1 MREKLRDDPAPT
13 GPGSK
18 MQTITTTEALARF
31 CEAAKAEAY
40 VTIDTEFLRERTYWS
55 KLCLIQMALPGK
67 TGEAVLVDPIAG
79 GEALSLEPLYDLF
92 RHEATVKVFHAARQD
107 LEIFFVEGKVFPVPL
122 FDTQVAAMVCGF
134 GEQVGYE
141 TLVKK
146 IARESLDKTSRFTD
160 WSRRPLSEAQMAYAL
175 ADVTHLRVIY
185 EFLSRELDRTGRHGW
200 VEEELAILLAPET
213 YVTHPEEAWQR
224 VKTRTTSG
232 RFLALVKELAR
243 FREDFA
249 QSRNIPRSRVY
260 KDDALLELASTRP
273 TNYEEL
279 GRSRLLLREARR
291 GEIADGILAAVK
303 AGLEARPEDFPKVA
317 DERAQLQVNSALADL
332 LRVLLKAKS
341 EETGVAPKLIASA
354 ADLDA
359 IAAGE
364 RDLAALGGWRREVFG
379 ADALRLCQGEI
390 ALSARGGA
398 VRVVPV

>member
-1 MREKLRDDPAPT
+1 MR
-13 GPGSK
+13 
-18 MQTITTTEALARF
+18 TITTTEDLAAF
-31 CEAAKAEAY
+31 CQAAKSEAF

-67 TGEAVLVDPIAG
+67 TGDAVLIDPIE
-79 GEALSLEPLYDLF
+79 GEGMSLEPLYDLF

-107 LEIFFVEGKVFPVPL
+107 LEIFFVEGKVFPTPL

-146 IARESLDKTSRFTD
+146 IAKENLDKTSRFTD
-160 WSRRPLSEAQMAYAL
+160 WSRRPLSVAQSDYAL

-185 EFLSRELDRTGRHGW
+185 EWLVAQLAKNGRQAW
-200 VEEELAILLAPET
+200 VEEELAVLTDPET
-213 YVTHPEEAWQR
+213 YTVRPEEAWLR

-232 RFLALVKELAR
+232 RFLGIVKELAR
-243 FREDFA
+243 FREEYA
-249 QSRNIPRSRVY
+249 QSNNVPRSRVM

-273 TNYEEL
+273 TNQEEL
-279 GRSRLLLREARR
+279 GRSRLLLREGRKA
-291 GEIADGILAAVK
+291 EIAEGILAAIK
-303 AGLEARPEDFPKVA
+303 SGMEMRQEDLPKP
-317 DERAQLQVNSALADL
+317 DLSRDQLQVNPALADL

-341 EETGVAPKLIASA
+341 ESLGVAPRLIASA

-364 RDLAALGGWRREVFG
+364 RNLETLKGWRAEAFG
-379 ADALRLCQGEI
+379 DDAMRLCRGEI
-390 ALSARGGA
+390 ALSAKGTE
-398 VRVVPV
+398 VRVVRV

>member
-1 MREKLRDDPAPT
+1 MK
-13 GPGSK
+13 
-18 MQTITTTEALARF
+18 TITTTADLAAF
-31 CEAAKAEAY
+31 CTAAKDHPY

-67 TGEAVLVDPIAG
+67 AGEAVLVDPIEGANM
-79 GEALSLEPLYDLF
+79 SMEPVYDLF

-107 LEIFFVEGKVFPVPL
+107 LEIFFVEGRVFPEPL

-146 IARESLDKTSRFTD
+146 IAHEPLDKTSRFTD
-160 WSRRPLSEAQMAYAL
+160 WLRRPLSDAQKDYAL

-185 EFLSRELDRTGRHGW
+185 EFLAAQIIKTGRQKW
-200 VEEELAILLAPET
+200 VEEELTILTDPAT
-213 YVTHPEEAWQR
+213 YTVHPDEAWER

-232 RFLALVKELAR
+232 RFLAVVKELAR

-273 TNYEEL
+273 ANVEEL

-291 GEIADGILAAVK
+291 GEIADGILSAVK
-303 AGLEARPEDFPKVA
+303 AGMDMPSDQMPKP
-317 DERAQLQVNSALADL
+317 DLSRDQLQVNPALADL

-341 EETGVAPKLIASA
+341 EELGVAAKLIASA

-364 RDLAALGGWRREVFG
+364 RELDALKGWRREAFG
-379 ADALRLCQGEI
+379 EDALRLCKGEI
-390 ALSARGGA
+390 ALTAKGSA
-398 VRVVPV
+398 VRVIKL